1 MEQIFL
7 DFTKEDGDN
16 EEARDAE
23 PLCDTPTSLNRLVVP
38 HISGLGGGIKAGWW
52 CLLSP
57 SSTQP
62 RVPHKGTSGSTATRT
77 TGSRSSRAS
86 CGRPFRANVRDT
98 RPQLATQATDR
109 TRSLCCCCCTLHT
122 CAVIACPVLS
132 RPSWARSISAADKR
146 ACRVEG
152 SSSSGGRRLSAASLS
167 SATPGVST
175 MLFRDKNT
183 HRIGKSQSSA

>member
-109 TRSLCCCCCTLHT
+109 TRSLCCCCCTLH
-122 CAVIACPVLS
+122 VLS
-132 RPSWARSISAADKR
+132 LHVRAVTSQLGPLHFCGGQTSLPCRGVLLLRRQETFSRFVELRYPGRFHHVIS
-146 ACRVEG
+146 
-152 SSSSGGRRLSAASLS
+152 
-167 SATPGVST
+167 
-175 MLFRDKNT
+175 
-183 HRIGKSQSSA
+183 